1 MPYPHALC
9 DACMA
14 PTITVLPQRYA
25 HVGRV
30 VIKTTSVYR
39 IADANM
45 FGILLGQ
52 VVDDTVII
60 EDVYFPEEQ

>member
-1 MPYPHALC
+1 
-9 DACMA
+9 MA